1 MTAAAEGAEA
11 AAARPTASAPAITTA
26 KQKVGSV
33 ILTPKQAP
41 HCHLLPLPRLGI
53 CPAACRCERRG
64 REFACSITHL
74 RGGAVTS
81 TSKVVARKDD
91 GVRSMALEV
100 WVEECH
106 LACVYDDQLTTFRP
120 CIHTVVSRRLAAN
133 LRRRGALLVL
143 LHLRHCVRLRA
154 RIPVPFSLPFSE

>member
-1 MTAAAEGAEA
+1 
-11 AAARPTASAPAITTA
+11 
-26 KQKVGSV
+26 
-33 ILTPKQAP
+33 
-41 HCHLLPLPRLGI
+41 
-53 CPAACRCERRG
+53 
-64 REFACSITHL
+64 
-74 RGGAVTS
+74 
-81 TSKVVARKDD
+81 
-91 GVRSMALEV
+91 MALEV

-143 LHLRHCVRLRA
+143 LHLRHCVRVRA